1 MSHGR
6 TVCGRS
12 MHEEKKEVGH
22 IIGKSRE
29 AVNESSIKA
38 ICNHEHTFKKNKK
51 RMITGVRM
59 LVVGGE
65 CKVQ

>member
-1 MSHGR
+1 
-6 TVCGRS
+6 
-12 MHEEKKEVGH
+12 MHEKKKEVGH

-51 RMITGVRM
+51 RMRNVQM
-59 LVVGGE
+59 LLVLGHAKFSSHTLGTWVF
-65 CKVQ
+65 K